1 MSCGD
6 GGGAGVNGWSVAVTV
21 RELVNKGQT
30 SAAVSVTYVAIGRRS
45 TRVELRRCWGA
56 GGVGTAGTCLHRVGS
71 MPVLLYNLISCQCRF
86 FCK

>member
-21 RELVNKGQT
+21 RELVDKGET
-30 SAAVSVTYVAIGRRS
+30 RAAVSVTYVAIGRRS

-56 GGVGTAGTCLHRVGS
+56 GGVGAVTAGMGRL
-71 MPVLLYNLISCQCRF
+71 VLACTELVRCPCCFTI
-86 FCK
+86 

>member
-21 RELVNKGQT
+21 RELVDKGET
-30 SAAVSVTYVAIGRRS
+30 RAAVSVTYVAIGRRS

-56 GGVGTAGTCLHRVGS
+56 GGKGGVGPVPAGMGGLVIAWSELVRCPCCFT
-71 MPVLLYNLISCQCRF
+71 I
-86 FCK
+86 